1 MVSKTKSEDKGEMK
15 LVHESF
21 TNLLFPDTYVY
32 DYRGLRV
39 RSGSTSGE
47 QSKPV
52 QQLLAEED
60 TQRKPEERESS
71 PLEETAEGEEKGREE
86 GLKGW
91 TGRLDG

>member
-1 MVSKTKSEDKGEMK
+1 MHKS
-15 LVHESF
+15 V
-21 TNLLFPDTYVY
+21 TNLLCPDTYVY

-60 TQRKPEERESS
+60 TQRKSEERESS
-71 PLEETAEGEEKGREE
+71 PLEETVEGEGKGR
-86 GLKGW
+86 
-91 TGRLDG
+91 

>member
-1 MVSKTKSEDKGEMK
+1 M
-15 LVHESF
+15 HESI
-21 TNLLFPDTYVY
+21 TNLLCLDTYVY

-39 RSGSTSGE
+39 RNGSTSSIE
-47 QSKPV
+47 RSKPV

-60 TQRKPEERESS
+60 SQRKPEGTERSS
-71 PLEETAEGEEKGREE
+71 PEETVEGEEKGREE

>member
-1 MVSKTKSEDKGEMK
+1 MVSKTNSEDKGEIK
-15 LVHESF
+15 LVHESII
-21 TNLLFPDTYVY
+21 NLLFPDTYVY

-71 PLEETAEGEEKGREE
+71 PLEETVEGEGKGREE
-86 GLKGW
+86 GLKGR
-91 TGRLDG
+91 TGWLDG